1 MPQIQERHAEKRLMN
16 SFFAANMADLG
27 ITLHAVHNLGFIETN
42 PLAADLFKQDASEYV
57 SILKIAVTCSL
68 LLLFALSK
76 ESNSRFA
83 FSAEKSLQ
91 IGQFL
96 VWLIVIFNTAQVLV
110 EHVS

>member
-1 MPQIQERHAEKRLMN
+1 MPNIQERQPEKRLMN

-27 ITLHAVHNLGFIETN
+27 ITLHAVQNLGFTETN
-42 PLAADLFKQDASEYV
+42 PLAADLFKQDTPESV
-57 SILKIAVTCSL
+57 TILKVAVTCSL
-68 LLLFALSK
+68 ILLFALTK

-83 FSAEKSLQ
+83 FSTEKSLQ

-96 VWLIVIFNTAQVLV
+96 VWLIVIFNTAQVVV